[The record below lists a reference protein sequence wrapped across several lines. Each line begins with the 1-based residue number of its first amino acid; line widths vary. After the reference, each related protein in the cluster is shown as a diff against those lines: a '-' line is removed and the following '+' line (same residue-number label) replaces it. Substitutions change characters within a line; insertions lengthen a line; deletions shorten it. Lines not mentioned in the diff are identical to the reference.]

1 MWRKRDPRCDSIVRL
16 INQSCN
22 ASHTFSLYKEFKTA
36 FYYFRKG
43 FMMGF
48 QIYVAV
54 YFTLFGAW
62 CFYDISKFEK
72 WGKSERKKSLKR
84 VCCSGFFLNFI
95 LKAYTFYN
103 PCYSIFVKC
112 FNGGYPRALC
122 VYLSFCW
129 EYFHMQ
135 IARFQE
141 KFANF
146 QWIIII
152 NLLQSSFYRLILR
165 ICGVLKE

>member
-22 ASHTFSLYKEFKTA
+22 ASIHFLFTRNLRRLFIISEKGLWWD
-36 FYYFRKG
+36 FR
-43 FMMGF
+43 FMSRFILRCLAPDVFMIFRNLKNGEN
-48 QIYVAV
+48 QR
-54 YFTLFGAW
+54 
-62 CFYDISKFEK
+62 
-72 WGKSERKKSLKR
+72 ERKVWNVFVVR
-84 VCCSGFFLNFI
+84 VFFLNFI

-112 FNGGYPRALC
+112 FNGVYPRALC
-122 VYLSFCW
+122 VYPSFCW

>member
-1 MWRKRDPRCDSIVRL
+1 MGKIREKEKLEMCL
-16 INQSCN
+16 LFGF
-22 ASHTFSLYKEFKTA
+22 FSK
-36 FYYFRKG
+36 FYFEG
-43 FMMGF
+43 
-48 QIYVAV
+48 IYV
-54 YFTLFGAW
+54 LQPLLRH
-62 CFYDISKFEK
+62 I
-72 WGKSERKKSLKR
+72 R
-84 VCCSGFFLNFI
+84 
-95 LKAYTFYN
+95 
-103 PCYSIFVKC
+103 KC